1 MIENKKVT
9 VDVKGLFV
17 SFMDQEILN
26 NINLSFDE
34 KTITVLVGRSGSGK
48 TTFLRSLNRLN
59 EEFPNCRMKGRIEVD
74 IGKGLQCAYDEK
86 KPPEIHIQNL
96 RRKVGMVFQTPQV
109 LPVSIYRNIA
119 MPLQLLENYKTKQ
132 AQEKVEHI
140 LQTVGLWDEVKDRL
154 NSPAEILSGGQQQ
167 RLSLAR
173 TLALEPS
180 ILLLDEPTSSLDKE
194 AAQKIEQLL
203 LELKKS
209 YTLIMVSHSQ
219 EQAQLL
225 ADRLITFD
233 KGAIL

>member
-1 MIENKKVT
+1 MVENKKT
-9 VDVKGLFV
+9 VVNVKELSV
-17 SFMDQEILN
+17 SFAGQKILN
-26 NINLSFDE
+26 NINLSFYE
-34 KTITVLVGRSGSGK
+34 KTITVLVGKSGSGK

-59 EEFPNCRMKGRIEVD
+59 EEFPHCQMSGHIEVD

-86 KPPEIHIQNL
+86 KHAEINIQNL

-132 AQEKVEHI
+132 AQEKVEKI

-173 TLALEPS
+173 TIE
-180 ILLLDEPTSSLDKE
+180 TSF
-194 AAQKIEQLL
+194 
-203 LELKKS
+203 
-209 YTLIMVSHSQ
+209 Y
-219 EQAQLL
+219 
-225 ADRLITFD
+225 
-233 KGAIL
+233 